1 MEKGKTNNPNGR
13 PIGTPN
19 KITADLKAFI
29 ADIVEMNREAIKRD
43 LEALEPYQRLV
54 ILEKL
59 MRFVIPQEKGI
70 QSIEVRP
77 EQIVPIIC
85 FGDDNEAED

>member
-13 PIGTPN
+13 PPGTPN
-19 KITADLKAFI
+19 RITTDLKAFI
-29 ADIVEMNREAIKRD
+29 ADIVEMNREAIKSD

-59 MRFVIPQEKGI
+59 LRFVIPQEKGL
-70 QSIEVRP
+70 QSVEVKP
-77 EQIVPIIC
+77 ERTKPIIII
-85 FGDDNEAED
+85 GDDDD

>member
-1 MEKGKTNNPNGR
+1 MSKGITNNPNGR

-59 MRFVIPQEKGI
+59 MRFVIPQEKST
-70 QSIEVRP
+70 QSIEVKP
-77 EQIVPIIC
+77 ERLAPIII
-85 FGDDNEAED
+85 FSDDDTED